1 MAQRTFRR
9 RTLAQARAQTEAVLS
24 GASPEEVEALVK
36 PKRRN
41 RHIESE
47 HGRAL
52 IKWRDRAKATRPE
65 VAWLHHIPNGIVF
78 GSEKKAGMMKA
89 EGLTAGV
96 LDYFL
101 PVRKPI
107 VRQYV
112 KFTGEYMGS
121 GLYIELKAPGL
132 ENHARGGMSEKQE
145 EFATF
150 VHGQGYVVALC
161 YHWDQARQA
170 VEAYLDGNPIPHLW
184 SPPS

>member
-89 EGLTAGV
+89 EGLTKGV

-101 PVRKPI
+101 PVKRFKAVLYPGR
-107 VRQYV
+107 VV
-112 KFTGEYMGS
+112 PSDAG

-132 ENHARGGMSEKQE
+132 ENHARGGMTEKQE

>member
-1 MAQRTFRR
+1 MALNRPRR
-9 RTLAQARAQTEAVLS
+9 RSQATVRAQAEAASS
-24 GASPEEVEALVK
+24 GATPEEVRAIGGR
-36 PKRRN
+36 KRQN

-52 IKWRDRAKATRPE
+52 IKWRDRAVATRPL
-65 VAWLHHIPNGIVF
+65 VKWLHHIPNGVVF

-150 VHGQGYVVALC
+150 VHGQGYAVVLC

-170 VEAYLDGNPIPHLW
+170 IEAYLDGKPIPHLW
-184 SPPS
+184 SPPT